1 MGGEQGP
8 VLSSPFLPPGD
19 TQAAGAWLMLL
30 SWDIAVTE
38 GPEGPRPQGLGDQTV
53 STLCLV
59 AHFS

>member
-1 MGGEQGP
+1 
-8 VLSSPFLPPGD
+8 
-19 TQAAGAWLMLL
+19 MLL